1 MNILITGGA
10 GFIGSHLC
18 QKHLHE
24 NDRVF
29 VVDNLITGSKKNIEP
44 FLDSEK
50 FRFFSEDICKFDFSI
65 LPRCQI
71 IYHLASPAS
80 PEQYKRYPVE
90 TSLTNSYG
98 TFRVLEFFKQN
109 KTGCFFLA
117 STSETYG
124 DPHVHPQ
131 PETYWG
137 NVNPIGPRSCYDEGK
152 RFAESLT
159 MTYYRKYGLDV
170 RVARIFN
177 TYGPNME
184 KNDGRAVSNFIMQAL
199 TQKPITIFGN
209 GNQTRSFAYVSDT
222 VEGLYRLAHNEKASG
237 EVVNIGNPV
246 EKKVIEL
253 ARMVKKLTES
263 KSPIE
268 FQPSQEDDPQKRQ
281 PDISKAKSLLGW
293 KPLVSLEKGLEN
305 TIHYFKERFL

>member
-1 MNILITGGA
+1 MDILITGGA

-18 QKHLHE
+18 EKHLCR

-44 FLDSEK
+44 FLGSDK
-50 FRFFSEDICKFDFSI
+50 FRFFSEDICKFDFST
-65 LPRCQI
+65 LPRCHI

-80 PEQYKRYPVE
+80 PEQYKRFPVE

-98 TFRVLEFFKQN
+98 TFRVLEFFKRH
-109 KTGCFFLA
+109 KTGRFLLA
-117 STSETYG
+117 STSEAYG
-124 DPHVHPQ
+124 DPRVHPQ

-159 MTYYRKYGLDV
+159 MTYHRKYGLDV
-170 RVARIFN
+170 RIARIFN
-177 TYGPNME
+177 TYGPRME

-199 TQKPITIFGN
+199 TQKPITIFGS

-222 VEGLYRLAHNEKASG
+222 VEGLYRLAHSEKASG

-246 EKKVIEL
+246 EKKVVEL
-253 ARMVKKLTES
+253 AHMVKELTKS

-281 PDISKAKSLLGW
+281 PDISKAKNLFGW
-293 KPLVSLEKGLEN
+293 EPLVPLEIGLEN
-305 TIHYFKERFL
+305 TISYFKKRFL

>member
-1 MNILITGGA
+1 MDIFITGGA

-18 QKHLHE
+18 EKHLAR

-44 FLDSEK
+44 FLNSRE
-50 FRFFSEDICKFDFSI
+50 FHFFSEDICKFNFSI
-65 LPRCQI
+65 LPSCQVV
-71 IYHLASPAS
+71 YHLASPAS

-98 TFRVLEFFKQN
+98 TFRLLEFFK
-109 KTGCFFLA
+109 KRGTGCFVLA

-124 DPHVHPQ
+124 DPLVHPQ

-137 NVNPIGPRSCYDEGK
+137 NVNPVGPRSCYDEGK

-159 MTYYRKYGLDV
+159 MTYHRKYGLDV
-170 RVARIFN
+170 RIARIFN

-184 KNDGRAVSNFIMQAL
+184 RNDGRVVSNFIMQSL
-199 TQKPITIFGN
+199 MQKPITIFGS

-222 VEGLYRLAHNEKASG
+222 VAGLRLLAQSQKACG
-237 EVVNIGNPV
+237 EVVNIGNPD

-253 ARMVKKLTES
+253 ARMVKKLTKS

-281 PDISKAKSLLGW
+281 PDISKAKKILGW
-293 KPLVSLEKGLEN
+293 KPLVSLETGLKN
-305 TIHYFKERFL
+305 TIRYFEQRFL